1 MTIPIGI
8 GTLVKVLT
16 PNKLLQGK
24 VGYVVDEDLYP
35 KENRRWFS
43 VRLFDTQ
50 YGNNPMDFHQQEL
63 EVIP

>member
-1 MTIPIGI
+1 MRIGI
-8 GTLVKVLT
+8 GTLVRVKT

-24 VGYVVDEDLYP
+24 VGYVVAEDLYP

-43 VRLFDTQ
+43 VCLFGTQ

-63 EVIP
+63 EIIP